1 MSLRNHNWREVLKVL
16 TRFGYV
22 LDRQRG
28 SHMILKNSSGNI
40 VPVPRHDPIKPTTLK
55 SILDQAGISLE
66 QFLKEV

>member
-1 MSLRNHNWREVLKVL
+1 MSLRNHDWRQVLKVL
-16 TRFGYV
+16 TKFGYA

-40 VPVPRHDPIKPTTLK
+40 VPVLRHDPIKPTTLK

-66 QFLKEV
+66 QFLREV